1 MPEMRIHSAE
11 EGNPAKESINPVKR
25 GKRAKMS
32 EWDKI
37 IPKPR
42 TVFLQV
48 KCPDCGN
55 EQSIF
60 SHVAGVVHCNICGAT
75 LAEPT
80 GGKAKIKGEVV
91 KVLE

>member
-1 MPEMRIHSAE
+1 
-11 EGNPAKESINPVKR
+11 
-25 GKRAKMS
+25 MS
-32 EWDKI
+32 QWDKI

-42 TVFLQV
+42 TTFIQV

-60 SHVAGVVHCNICGAT
+60 SHVANVVHCNICGTT

-80 GGKAKIKGEVV
+80 GGKANVKGEIV
-91 KVLE
+91 KILE